1 MILFMDILCGQK
13 NNKNLHM
20 KNIITAWLL
29 VFCYLCHAQTVTQV
43 EYAYDVDLGVA
54 KNNIIAVSPQQSD
67 INFGFTIPSA
77 GLTPGYHKL
86 YLRTKNSDGHWSHT
100 SMRLV
105 EVPFTSSLYI
115 INRGEYFFDVDPG
128 FGNATPITISTQQD
142 MILQNFTAA
151 TASLTPGYHKLYI
164 RVRDGLGN
172 WTHTLL
178 RNVDIMNTLSI
189 GAVERIEYF
198 LNTDPGVG
206 KANST
211 IVSNPQSDGSFSITI
226 PQNQLQNGLD
236 TLCFRVKDNGE
247 KNWSLTQ
254 WKIQVITITT
264 SLFDLQLSK
273 DIQTYPVPI
282 THNLILNNQTN
293 SPVTVELYD
302 INGRQITSWKSV
314 TNTQSLSFMM
324 LPSGTYMLK
333 VTDEKTKKMFTRKIM
348 KQ

>member
-1 MILFMDILCGQK
+1 
-13 NNKNLHM
+13 M
-20 KNIITAWLL
+20 KKTITAWLL
-29 VFCYLCHAQTVTQV
+29 VFCYLGNAQTVTQV
-43 EYAYDVDLGVA
+43 EYAYDIDLGVS
-54 KNNIIAVSPQQSD
+54 KNTVVTINPQQAD
-67 INFGFTIPSA
+67 VNFAFTIPSS

-86 YLRTKNSDGHWSHT
+86 YLRTKNSDGHWSQT

-128 FGNATPITISTQQD
+128 FGNATPITISPQQD
-142 MILQNFTAA
+142 VILQNFNTV

-189 GAVERIEYF
+189 GSIERIEYF

-206 KANST
+206 NANST
-211 IVSNPQSDGSFSITI
+211 IVSNPQNDGSFNITI

-236 TLCFRVKDNGE
+236 TLYFRVKDNGE

-254 WKIQVITITT
+254 WRIQVISITT

-273 DIQTYPVPI
+273 DIQTYPVPV
-282 THNLILNNQTN
+282 TDNLIINNQTN
-293 SPVTVELYD
+293 APVTAELYD
-302 INGRQITSWKSV
+302 INGKHITSWKSV
-314 TNTQSLSFMM
+314 LNTQSLSFTM
-324 LPSGTYMLK
+324 LPSGTYMLR
-333 VTDEKTKKMFTRKIM
+333 VTDEKTNKMFTRKII

>member
-1 MILFMDILCGQK
+1 
-13 NNKNLHM
+13 M
-20 KNIITAWLL
+20 KKTITAWLL
-29 VFCYLCHAQTVTQV
+29 VLYSWAHAQTVTQV
-43 EYAYDVDLGVA
+43 EYAYDIDLGVG
-54 KNNIIAVSPQQSD
+54 NNTVINVNPQQSD
-67 INFGFTIPSA
+67 VNFPFTIPST

-86 YLRTKNSDGHWSHT
+86 YLRTKSSDGHWSQT

-128 FGNATPITISTQQD
+128 FGNATPITISPQQD
-142 MILQNFTAA
+142 MILQNFTAT

-189 GAVERIEYF
+189 GSIERIEYF

-206 KANST
+206 NANVT
-211 IVSNPQSDGSFSITI
+211 VVSNPQSDGSFTITI

-236 TLCFRVKDNGE
+236 TIYFRVKDNGE

-264 SLFDLQLSK
+264 SLFDVQLSK
-273 DIQTYPVPI
+273 DIQTYPVPV
-282 THNLILNNQTN
+282 TDNLIINNQTA
-293 SPVTVELYD
+293 SLVTVELYD
-302 INGRQITSWKSV
+302 VNGRQLTVWKSV
-314 TNTQSLSFMM
+314 ANTQSLSFTM

-333 VTDEKTKKMFTRKIM
+333 VTDEKTKKMFTRKIV

>member
-1 MILFMDILCGQK
+1 
-13 NNKNLHM
+13 M
-20 KNIITAWLL
+20 KKIITIWLL
-29 VFCYLCHAQTVTQV
+29 VLYSLSNAQTVTQV

-54 KNNIIAVSPQQSD
+54 KNTVINVNPQQAD
-67 INFGFTIPSA
+67 VNFAFTIPST

-86 YLRTKNSDGHWSHT
+86 YLRTKNSDGHWSQT
-100 SMRLV
+100 SIRLV
-105 EVPFTSSLYI
+105 DVPFPSNLYI
-115 INRGEYFFDVDPG
+115 INRGEYFFDIDPG
-128 FGNATPITISTQQD
+128 FGNATPITISPQQD
-142 MILQNFTAA
+142 VILQNFTAA

-172 WTHTLL
+172 WTHTMF

-189 GAVERIEYF
+189 GSIERIEYF

-206 KANST
+206 NAGGT
-211 IVSNPQSDGSFSITI
+211 IVSNPQSDGSFTITI

-236 TLCFRVKDNGE
+236 TLYFRVKDNGE

-273 DIQTYPVPI
+273 DIQTYPIPVSD
-282 THNLILNNQTN
+282 NLIINNQTA

-302 INGRQITSWKSV
+302 LNGKRITVWKSV
-314 TNTQSLSFMM
+314 INTQSLSFTI
-324 LPSGTYMLK
+324 LPTGTYMLK
-333 VTDEKTKKMFTRKIM
+333 VMDEKTKKMFTRKIV
-348 KQ
+348 KH